1 MATTKATT
9 KTTTTT
15 RTRAAAAKSKPAESA
30 ETKAASTPTPEGI
43 DLNRVSKPL
52 YASVGAADLAV
63 EKLRTLPDAYASG
76 VNSAVN
82 SAQAQVSS
90 ARGSVKSSVK
100 TLPVAVRGQLT
111 ALPSKAK
118 VTYSE
123 LVERGHKLV
132 TTVQQSPSTQAAL
145 KQAKTARAQ
154 AKGATT
160 SALKSVKSVEKVAG
174 AVKLG

>member
-1 MATTKATT
+1 MATE

-15 RTRAAAAKSKPAESA
+15 RSTTRTRAASGTKTQA
-30 ETKAASTPTPEGI
+30 KAAAPQVTSESTPDVV
-43 DLNRVSKPL
+43 DLSPVSKPL
-52 YASVGAADLAV
+52 YAYVGAADLAV
-63 EKLRTLPDAYASG
+63 SKLRTLPEVYVQG

-82 SAQAQVSS
+82 SAQAQVSQ
-90 ARGSVKSSVK
+90 ARGSVK
-100 TLPVAVRGQLT
+100 TLPVTVRGQLT
-111 ALPSKAK
+111 ALPAKAK
-118 VTYSE
+118 DTYSE

-132 TTVQQSPSTQAAL
+132 TTVQNSPNTQAAL

-160 SALKSVKSVEKVAG
+160 SALKSVKSVEKVAS